1 MKRYY
6 GRGWKKGSPQRKA
19 GLVEHLSQRHWNSH
33 QMRGQA
39 IEIGRRKRREQGIL
53 FGGVRLW
60 DGIHEEI

>member
-1 MKRYY
+1 
-6 GRGWKKGSPQRKA
+6 
-19 GLVEHLSQRHWNSH
+19 LVEHLSQRHWNSH

-60 DGIHEEI
+60 DGIHEDI